1 MLENIVPFPSITFI
15 TMPCSRPI
23 RDAVLLL
30 TEKIRSHGADGAKAL
45 WEHGLS
51 CGRPDN
57 MK

>member
-51 CGRPDN
+51 GGRPD
-57 MK
+57 M